1 MRTRPGPSRS
11 DITEQKTNRAPGPQD
26 RATNCGDPWPRSY
39 PSSRFLLSHFIPLK
53 MSFLEENSGVKTD
66 SEDWERDES
75 QSCSEDPARS
85 PLGPGLSLTSMSS
98 AHSSP
103 KVTAKAPEKF
113 SIYDQDHKVLV
124 LDCGI
129 LRAVPDRPYIL
140 PETFFVLAS
149 HLSSACE
156 EKGSPILLAVSKG
169 ELCLCCEKDKG
180 QSKPSLQLKKKKL
193 TDLATEKEQ
202 ARQPFIF
209 YRAEVGSK
217 NTLESVTHPGWF
229 ICTSCNSGEP
239 VGMTDILGK
248 REHTEFSFRRVHKAE
263 MSPIEAT
270 E

>member
-11 DITEQKTNRAPGPQD
+11 EITEQKTNRAPGPQD

-75 QSCSEDPARS
+75 QSCSEA
-85 PLGPGLSLTSMSS
+85 
-98 AHSSP
+98 P

-202 ARQPFIF
+202 ARRPFIF

-263 MSPIEAT
+263 MSPTEAT

>member
-1 MRTRPGPSRS
+1 
-11 DITEQKTNRAPGPQD
+11 
-26 RATNCGDPWPRSY
+26 
-39 PSSRFLLSHFIPLK
+39 

-75 QSCSEDPARS
+75 QSCSEEKRE
-85 PLGPGLSLTSMSS
+85 PLPYRKNFQHLKTACTSTV
-98 AHSSP
+98 ALRRKFKEAP

-202 ARQPFIF
+202 ARRPFIF

-263 MSPIEAT
+263 MSPTEAT